1 MEKMSDAANGDEI
14 EIYLKDHYAGGIG
27 ALQLLEHS
35 IESHAGTPLSAFF
48 AELHGDIKADHDQ
61 LHNLMTALGVA
72 DSDARNAGAWL
83 AEKISRAKLGFS
95 GGDGSGLRLLQTLES
110 LTLGITGKRLLWR
123 ALHAIRQ
130 SSPVLQRTDFE
141 YLEQRAIEQSNR
153 VEIKRLETA
162 RSVLLK
168 NEMIAER
175 GDAAN
180 QAKQTGRRDKI
191 KKPRRPTESRIP
203 RSIP

>member
-1 MEKMSDAANGDEI
+1 MKKMSDAAKGDEI

-35 IESHAGTPLSAFF
+35 IETHAGTPLAAFF
-48 AELHGDIKADHDQ
+48 AELHDDIKADHDQ

-83 AEKISRAKLGFS
+83 AEKFSRAKLGFS

-123 ALHAIRQ
+123 AMYEIRQ
-130 SSPVLQRTDFE
+130 
-141 YLEQRAIEQSNR
+141 QRAIEQSNR

-162 RSVLLK
+162 RSVFLK

-175 GDAAN
+175 SDAAN
-180 QAKQTGRRDKI
+180 QAKQAGRRDKI
-191 KKPRRPTESRIP
+191 RMPRRPKESRIP